1 MKGFKALTVL
11 AALLVSTSANA
22 VKIPLPDA
30 VAANGTTLNVAF
42 QLQPWVLIT
51 ENGTPD
57 GTSPSVDFFIRRARL
72 LINGDVNNNFS
83 YLLQFDSPNLGKRGD
98 IANATNSNASK
109 AIVQDAWIGWAPFGI
124 TGGSVLY
131 IDAGLLL
138 MPISRQM
145 LTTTTN
151 FTQADVHTDSFR
163 LGSVPGLNA
172 NQSGFREN
180 GVSIR
185 GWALDKHLG
194 FRGGVYQ
201 GQREASL
208 ASCGAACGNP
218 GLTPNPKSLPRL
230 AAFLNYSLVGT
241 EDGGWLYSSMYFSK
255 TPIVSVNAAVTYQ
268 SQSIQGPNG
277 LTDSSVTQLGAF
289 VEYPFSDDNELVFQ
303 VSALKSNNGTG
314 SANTGLGGFVDL
326 GFRMG
331 NLEPY
336 VTYETFMGDTAS
348 ANACNGGVCGATQS
362 AESRIAKLGLNYYI
376 DKNKNHINAEFAV
389 SHGVSSVTSGS
400 ALAPRDVTGTV
411 VPGGAFAVAQQG
423 RLQSAALKTFLI
435 HWNLQF

>member
-11 AALLVSTSANA
+11 AALLVSSSANA
-22 VKIPLPDA
+22 TKVPLPEA
-30 VAANGTTLNVAF
+30 LAANGSTLNLSF

-51 ENGTPD
+51 ENGSAD
-57 GTSPSVDFFIRRARL
+57 GTSPSADFWIRRARI

-109 AIVQDAWIGWAPFGI
+109 AIVQDAWVGWAPFGI

-138 MPISRQM
+138 MPIARQM

-163 LGSVPGLNA
+163 IGTVGGLNA
-172 NQSGFREN
+172 NQSGFRET

-201 GQREASL
+201 GQREASVTSCG
-208 ASCGAACGNP
+208 ASCGNP
-218 GLTPNPKSLPRL
+218 QLTPNPKSLPRL
-230 AAFLNYSLVGT
+230 AMFANYSLIGT

-255 TPIVSVNAAVTYQ
+255 TPILSVNAAVTYQ
-268 SQSIQGPNG
+268 SQAVQGPNG
-277 LTDSSVTQLGAF
+277 LTDTMVQSYGAF
-289 VEYPFSDDNELVFQ
+289 TEWPLSDDLEFVVQ
-303 VSALKSNNGTG
+303 VNALRSFNGTG
-314 SANTGLGGFVDL
+314 SANTGWGGFVDAAVRV
-326 GFRMG
+326 GSFK
-331 NLEPY
+331 PY
-336 VTYETFMGDTAS
+336 VTYETFMGDTAG
-348 ANACNGGVCGATQS
+348 ATDCNGKACAATQT
-362 AESRIAKLGLNYYI
+362 AESRIAKIGLDYYI
-376 DKNKNHINAEFAV
+376 DKNKNHVNFEFAV
-389 SHGVSSVTSGS
+389 NHGSSSITAGS
-400 ALAPRDVTGTV
+400 ALAPRDITGSIT
-411 VPGGAFAVAQQG
+411 PGGALAVAQQN
-423 RLQSAALKTFLI
+423 RLQTAALKTFLI